1 MILKKIVCDR
11 CEKVIVDSKK
21 PGSNASAIFDAL
33 FGVSGKDGG
42 LEYVEITALTLN
54 GENVRSVHL
63 CEECFKIAEKAL
75 NESKDK

>member
-11 CEKVIVDSKK
+11 CEKVIVDSEKQ
-21 PGSNASAIFDAL
+21 GSNASAIFDAL
-33 FGVSGKDGG
+33 FGVSGKGSG

-54 GENVRSVHL
+54 GEKVRSVHL